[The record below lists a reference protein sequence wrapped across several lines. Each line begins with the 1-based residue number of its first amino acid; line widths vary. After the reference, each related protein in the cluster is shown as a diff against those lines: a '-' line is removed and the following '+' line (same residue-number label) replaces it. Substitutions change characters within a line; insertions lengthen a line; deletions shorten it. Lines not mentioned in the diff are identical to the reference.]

1 MSGKMFLKP
10 ELPENFASSDDE
22 EVCTGHALGFPVRSE
37 LGLSICIDATP
48 STANRNLPRAC

>member
-1 MSGKMFLKP
+1 MFLKP
-10 ELPENFASSDDE
+10 ELPENFVSSDDE